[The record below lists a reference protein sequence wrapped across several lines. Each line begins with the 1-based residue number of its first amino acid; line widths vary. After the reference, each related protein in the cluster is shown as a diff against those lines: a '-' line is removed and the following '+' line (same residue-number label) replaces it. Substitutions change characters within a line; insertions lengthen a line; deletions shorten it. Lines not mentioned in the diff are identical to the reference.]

1 METFF
6 GFKSVS
12 PEERRKRINA
22 VFDNVSSRYD
32 LMNDAMSFGL
42 HRPWKNKVIDLLRPR
57 DGAHLLDMAAGT
69 GDISLRY
76 LKKSLETHLDTR
88 VTLCD
93 YNRNMLGVAE
103 KRLVE
108 QGFVKQTRIVNADAA
123 LLPFADNTFD
133 SYVISYGLRNVT
145 FIDRA
150 LHEAYRVLKPGG
162 NFVCLEFSKVTHPLF
177 AKIYHAYRFDFIPKL
192 GQCLAKDEDS
202 YAYLAESIEQFYS
215 QETLKK
221 MLEEAQFQH
230 VSFEDILF
238 GVSAI
243 HQGIKV

>member
-1 METFF
+1 
-6 GFKSVS
+6 
-12 PEERRKRINA
+12 
-22 VFDNVSSRYD
+22 
-32 LMNDAMSFGL
+32 
-42 HRPWKNKVIDLLRPR
+42 PR
-57 DGAHLLDMAAGT
+57 EGAHLLDMAAGT

-76 LKKSLETHLDTR
+76 LKKSLEHHLDTR

-93 YNRNMLGVAE
+93 YNRSMLDVAE

-108 QGFVKQTRIVNADAA
+108 HGFLRQARIVNADAA
-123 LLPFADNTFD
+123 QLPFEDNTFD

-145 FIDRA
+145 FIDQA
-150 LHEAYRVLKPGG
+150 LSEAYRVLKPGG
-162 NFVCLEFSKVTHPLF
+162 NFVCLEFSKVKNPLF
-177 AKIYHAYRFDFIPKL
+177 SKIYHAYRFDFIPKL

-202 YAYLAESIEQFYS
+202 YTYLAESIEQFYS
-215 QETLKK
+215 QETLKM